1 MKALAVTAGIVFWTL
16 VLGVAWLAFFP
27 GSESSGP
34 VAVLQIEPATAPG
47 AGESAEGSASTPES
61 VPTPPS
67 EASQKPAAEGIPPA
81 AEAQPPAPGAQT
93 SGSNVDLPPGFAVAG
108 PSGQPQAPAT
118 EPVAGQDTS
127 APSPQATPAAPP
139 SESPEEQASPPASQE
154 TPATSPEEKQA
165 ALGNEAAPP
174 AADAAKPATGLPSP
188 PANEAGAVT
197 LPEVPVAELVE
208 ESQYGPLPK
217 VATDGR
223 RPVEVYAR
231 PSSYAGNGTGG
242 PPRVAV
248 LLVGLGLPDSPP
260 ASVIKGLPGPVSIA
274 YGAYGRSL
282 QDAVKY
288 ARADGHEVLL
298 QIPLEPN
305 NYPTENP
312 GAHTLL
318 TSLPPEENMKRL
330 QWMMSRYTGYVGVT
344 NLMGAKFEAS
354 PEALTPVLEE
364 LKKRG
369 LLYVD
374 DGSVHASTTSQIGST
389 IGLDYAV
396 ATVQSDGSDI
406 AKQLAKLEAT
416 AKEKGAAVAV
426 VKVKLGTAKQLAD
439 WAEKLQ
445 SKGIVLVPVSAVVRS
460 QRQS

>member
-81 AEAQPPAPGAQT
+81 AEAQLPAPGAQT

-416 AKEKGAAVAV
+416 AKEKGAAIAV

>member
-67 EASQKPAAEGIPPA
+67 EASQKPPAEGIPPA

-118 EPVAGQDTS
+118 EPGAGQDTS

-354 PEALTPVLEE
+354 QEALTPVLEE

-416 AKEKGAAVAV
+416 AKEKGAAIAV

-445 SKGIVLVPVSAVVRS
+445 SKGIMLVPVSAVVRS

>member
-16 VLGVAWLAFFP
+16 VLGIAWLAFFP

-61 VPTPPS
+61 APTPPL
-67 EASQKPAAEGIPPA
+67 EASQEPAAEGTPPA

-118 EPVAGQDTS
+118 EPGAGQDTS

-139 SESPEEQASPPASQE
+139 SESPEEQASAPGSQE
-154 TPATSPEEKQA
+154 TPATNPEEKQA
-165 ALGNEAAPP
+165 ALGNEATPP

-223 RPVEVYAR
+223 RSVEVYAR
-231 PSSYAGNGTGG
+231 PSSYAGNATGA

-354 PEALTPVLEE
+354 QEALTPVLEE

-416 AKEKGAAVAV
+416 AKERGAAIAV

-439 WAEKLQ
+439 WAAKLQ